1 MLSVPDF
8 SHFYDITQADPPAKA
23 ALNQVAN
30 SRNCPPFLGSDSP
43 YTMQEAEATLA
54 SYDSILVGVCS
65 EIDAT
70 DGPSNKL
77 HCRSDATLL
86 AERDFEIKDLSTYDY
101 FHPSLSGQAKMAEA
115 AWKVGYWST
124 VPLPLGAAAVAPG
137 GGSGGDGTTA
147 VMSFVAGAPFFALR
161 GRRRGRLSATRGRF

>member
-1 MLSVPDF
+1 
-8 SHFYDITQADPPAKA
+8 
-23 ALNQVAN
+23 
-30 SRNCPPFLGSDSP
+30 
-43 YTMQEAEATLA
+43 MQEAEATLA